1 MPISVGIGS
10 WGLTGLLAHLE
21 QVNGSPDVDT
31 APSLISEKESPE
43 TPHAAE
49 SENPQSGHEY
59 TYCSKTD
66 MDGMPLDRCL
76 LKLLNN

>member
-1 MPISVGIGS
+1 MC
-10 WGLTGLLAHLE
+10 WHLE
-21 QVNGSPDVDT
+21 HVNGSPDLVT
-31 APSLISEKESPE
+31 APSLISEKESLE

-49 SENPQSGHEY
+49 SEDPQSGGEY
-59 TYCSKTD
+59 IDCSKKD